1 VHAHQAGGVKLN
13 CDLHKPD
20 TKERQLTLNSLKP
33 QLKSHATR
41 QLTFLMPKQGLLP
54 NYFSM
59 FYVKYKKKYT
69 QFEMGEVPAR
79 KSPLHKIISKL
90 SEALTG

>member
-1 VHAHQAGGVKLN
+1 
-13 CDLHKPD
+13 
-20 TKERQLTLNSLKP
+20 
-33 QLKSHATR
+33 
-41 QLTFLMPKQGLLP
+41 MPKQGLLP